1 VTIETRTLDRGEA
14 PHEAPR
20 LEDGQHRWWTR
31 RPIAVL
37 LALGFFF
44 GPFVAFVLGERPQEI
59 ENRALAEFPSPG
71 EGWSFFPDFSSWATD
86 HLPLRGR
93 AVEGHAVVSERLFGE
108 APSYGS
114 GSGGG
119 PLAGGPSAE
128 EEAGED
134 ADTVYPRVIQGDEGW
149 LYLGE
154 DVAKLCRPQ
163 RTLDDTMAQLDR
175 LARAV
180 ESSGRRF
187 VLVVAPDKST
197 IYPDA
202 LPETYAGQECADRR
216 REAFWHAVREAPP
229 AGFVDLRGPL
239 EEEQRRSGTPVYRQ
253 TDTHW
258 ASGGAVVYARELG
271 RALDPVLAET
281 SEVVKTGTVRRAGDL
296 GPMVGRR
303 TVDEWQGRE
312 LRRPGVAPVGRDALE
327 WPDLPLDAPVTLTNS
342 STGAPL
348 YQPRSLLLG
357 DSFTNASRPDV
368 GGLFA
373 EVSLLHSE
381 VAATL
386 PQVTADAMADADV
399 VIYEIVERTIAS
411 GRGALIDEPALTT
424 IERTLAQQP
433 R

>member
-1 VTIETRTLDRGEA
+1 VTTETRTLDRGEA
-14 PHEAPR
+14 PNEAPR
-20 LEDGQHRWWTR
+20 LEPGRRRWSTR
-31 RPIAVL
+31 RPVAVL
-37 LALGFFF
+37 LAFLFFF
-44 GPFVAFVLGERPQEI
+44 GPSLAFVLGERPQEI
-59 ENRALAEFPSPG
+59 ENRALAEFPSPAD
-71 EGWSFFPDFSSWATD
+71 GWSFFPGFTSWATD

-93 AVEGHAVVSERLFGE
+93 AVEGHAVVSEQVFGE

-114 GSGGG
+114 DTPGG
-119 PLAGGPSAE
+119 PVAGVPAQE
-128 EEAGED
+128 EDAGEGPG
-134 ADTVYPRVIQGDEGW
+134 TEYPRVIEGDDGW
-149 LYLGE
+149 LYFGD
-154 DVAKLCRPQ
+154 DVAHLCRPQ
-163 RTLDDTMAQLDR
+163 RTLDDTMARLDR

-202 LPETYAGQECADRR
+202 LPETFAGQECSDRR
-216 REAFWHAVREAPP
+216 RDAFWDTVRETPP
-229 AGFVDLRGPL
+229 TGYVDLRGPL
-239 EEEQRRSGTPVYRQ
+239 EEEQRRSGAPVYRQ

-271 RALDPVLAET
+271 RALDPVLAAT
-281 SEVVKTGTVRRAGDL
+281 SEVVDTGTISRDGDL

-312 LRRPGVAPVGRDALE
+312 LRREGVAPVGRDALA
-327 WPDLPLDAPVTLTNS
+327 WPDLPLDVPVTLTNTS
-342 STGAPL
+342 SGAPL
-348 YQPRSLLLG
+348 YQPRTLLLG
-357 DSFTNASRPDV
+357 DSFTNASRADV
-368 GGLFA
+368 SGLFA

-381 VAATL
+381 VAATR
-386 PQVTADAMADADV
+386 PQVTADAVAAADV

-411 GRGALIDEPALTT
+411 GRGALIDETALGT